1 MRFKWKV
8 AFTLLIAGLVPT
20 VILLK
25 LELDS
30 FAEYSHQA
38 AMREIQASMQLKGE
52 AVQSYMDEVVN
63 LTQSIADLPQTS
75 VALQAMDAAID
86 SLADDTASASDNVPD
101 IEPDM
106 AALLARYEEQEARTK
121 EAAPGSSER
130 WVEQLDPLAIEL
142 QHLYVSGN
150 PKEIGKKL
158 ELDDAGDGS
167 EYSRLHAEL
176 HPVFRN
182 LQQRY
187 GFYDL
192 FLIEPHQGRI
202 IYSVFKEV
210 DFGTSLKN
218 GPFANTLFAK
228 IVRDVIAGGGTT
240 PYMFADFEAYEPS
253 YNDDAF
259 FLSVPVMK
267 NGELL
272 GVLAVQLPID
282 FSVDLL
288 NPGEFER
295 QTLETVLI
303 GPDGHLRSVPR
314 MAEGWDKNVPI
325 TGEVVTAAQQGEQG
339 VTEMLNPRGDRVF
352 AAYRP
357 VEVPGLKWSLLAQV
371 EAQEVL
377 AAAENL
383 KTQALWFGGI
393 VIVGT
398 AVSGMFLSLWL
409 LRPIQRLG
417 TDFQTRT
424 TEVIASLRDAAT
436 QARSA
441 AETMAA
447 TAEETTRQTA
457 HVKEGSEMTASDVTG
472 VASAVE
478 QMSSSIN
485 EVVSGIQETNELAGD
500 AAVRAEDA
508 AQRLAELE
516 KVAARITGIVT
527 LIKDVANRTN
537 LLALNAAV
545 EASHAGEAGRGFAVV
560 ASEIRNL
567 AARTTD
573 STEQIAA
580 EVQSVLSA
588 VELNSHATRTIAA
601 SISKVNDQARGMAIA
616 ASQQGEVTHDI
627 AARMARTASRVSLSN
642 ESLAEVQAA
651 SENASRAAGSVLGGM
666 SSVER
671 AAEAIDAALLQF
683 QQRLQTI

>member
-8 AFTLLIAGLVPT
+8 AFTLLMAGLVPT

-30 FAEYSHQA
+30 FADYSHQA
-38 AMREIQASMQLKGE
+38 AMNEIQTSMQLKSE
-52 AVQSYMDEVVN
+52 AVQSYIDEIVN
-63 LTQSIADLPQTS
+63 LTQSIAELPQTS
-75 VALQAMDAAID
+75 IGLQDMDLATDELAND
-86 SLADDTASASDNVPD
+86 ASLVPD
-101 IEPDM
+101 L
-106 AALLARYEEQEARTK
+106 AALEARYVEQEARTD
-121 EAAPGSSER
+121 EVRQGASTR
-130 WVEQLDPLAIEL
+130 WIDQLDPLAKKL

-150 PKEIGKKL
+150 PKEIGQKL

-167 EYSRLHAEL
+167 SYSRLHAEL
-176 HPVFRN
+176 HPVYRN

-187 GFYDL
+187 GFYDI

-210 DFGTSLKN
+210 DYGTSLKD
-218 GPFANTLFAK
+218 GPFSNTRFAK
-228 IVRDVIAGGGTT
+228 TVRDMIAAGGET
-240 PYMFADFEAYEPS
+240 PYMFADFEKYEPS
-253 YNDDAF
+253 YNDEAF

-267 NGELL
+267 SNELL
-272 GVLAVQLPID
+272 GILAVQLPID
-282 FSVDLL
+282 FATNLV
-288 NPGEFER
+288 NPRDFER

-314 MAEGWDKNVPI
+314 NLEGWDKSVPVS
-325 TGEVVTAAQQGEQG
+325 GEAISAAQQGQQG
-339 VTEMLNPRGDRVF
+339 VTEMLNPRGQPVF

-357 VEVPGLKWSLLAQV
+357 VEVPGLKWTLLAQV
-371 EAQEVL
+371 EMQEVL
-377 AAAENL
+377 AASEAL
-383 KTQALWFGGI
+383 GQQALWFGAI

-398 AVSGMFLSLWL
+398 ALSGMLLSLWL

-417 TDFQTRT
+417 VDFQTRT
-424 TEVIASLRDAAT
+424 NEVIESLRAAAT

-472 VASAVE
+472 VAAAVE

-485 EVVSGIQETNELAGD
+485 EVVSGIQETNELAGN
-500 AAVRAEDA
+500 AADRAEDA
-508 AQRLAELE
+508 ARRLAELE
-516 KVAARITGIVT
+516 KVATRITGIVT

-573 STEQIAA
+573 STEQIED
-580 EVQSVLSA
+580 EVRSVLSA
-588 VELNSHATRTIAA
+588 VEANSVATRTIAA

-616 ASQQGEVTHDI
+616 ATQQGEVTHDI
-627 AARMARTASRVSLSN
+627 AERMARTASRVSLSN

-651 SENASRAAGSVLGGM
+651 SENASRAASSVLGGM
-666 SSVER
+666 SSVEK
-671 AAEAIDAALLQF
+671 AAEAIDGALLQF
-683 QQRLQTI
+683 LRRLQTI